1 MSKLSNNQGRGF
13 EYACLYELY
22 NAVKEIRLTKVVH
35 NSSLDAA
42 KRAYTTLTEEEK
54 HTYRK
59 SAKAMIPAIFEC
71 EPRIV
76 EDDSDILELYIQQ
89 DEEGEKGDIRD
100 IIIARDRLHWEIG
113 LSIKHN
119 HFAVKHSRLSP
130 TIDFGE
136 KWFGVPCSH
145 NYWDAVTPVFDYLER
160 AKHAS
165 KKFNE
170 LPSKDSK
177 VYKPIIA
184 AFIEEIK
191 RCYKKHKDIPQK
203 MVEYLLSKYDFY
215 KVISIDG
222 RKLTQIQAYNL
233 HDTLNKPSK
242 KQKPTIF
249 IPIASLPKR
258 IISIDFYP
266 GRNNTAELYMDNG
279 WTFTFRIH
287 NAETYVI
294 PTLKFDI
301 QIKGMPTEILTLNC
315 IWK

>member
-22 NAVKEIRLTKVVH
+22 NSVKEYRLAEIVH
-35 NSSLDAA
+35 NSSLEAA
-42 KRAYTTLTEEEK
+42 KRAYNTLTEVEK
-54 HTYRK
+54 RTYRK

-71 EPRIV
+71 EPRII
-76 EDDSDILELYIQQ
+76 ENDCDILELYIQQ
-89 DEEGEKGDIRD
+89 DEEGEKGDVRD
-100 IIIARDRLHWEIG
+100 IIIARDKLQWEVG

-136 KWFGVPCSH
+136 KWFGVPCSR
-145 NYWDAVTPVFDYLER
+145 NYWDAVSPIFDYLER
-160 AKHAS
+160 AKQAG
-165 KKFNE
+165 KQFNE
-170 LPSKDSK
+170 LPNKDNR

-191 RCYKKHKDIPQK
+191 NQYKKHTDIPQK

-215 KVISIDG
+215 KVISVDA
-222 RKLTQIQAYNL
+222 RRLTQIQAYNL
-233 HDTLNKPSK
+233 HDTLNKSSK
-242 KQKPTIF
+242 KQKPTIL
-249 IPIASLPKR
+249 IPVASLPKR

-287 NAETYVI
+287 NAETYAA

-301 QIKGMPTEILTLNC
+301 QIKGMPTEILTINC